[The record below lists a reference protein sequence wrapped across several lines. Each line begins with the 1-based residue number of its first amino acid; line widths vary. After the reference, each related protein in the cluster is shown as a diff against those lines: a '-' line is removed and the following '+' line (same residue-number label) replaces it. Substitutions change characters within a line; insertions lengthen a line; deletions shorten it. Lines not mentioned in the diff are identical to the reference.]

1 MFRMAW
7 LSVFFFTV
15 LTVSAQ
21 NVTITGRVN
30 KPNALIRLFVYE
42 DLFNWK
48 EAQSCQM
55 QANDKGQFILE
66 VNISQ
71 ILPARIYVDLENV
84 DLYLTPNSN
93 YDVEIFIP
101 QQDEAV
107 SYFDKE
113 MPALRVRKAND
124 KDVYRQLT
132 YSEKIINGYLLDH
145 FNQIYRGRQSRYID
159 SIRATIAKTLPGIK
173 SQYVKDY
180 NEYKIAAIRN
190 AIYSDGGKKVSES
203 YFDKK
208 PVLYTQPA
216 YIDLFKEM
224 FSNYFWR
231 PQYDIGKLQ
240 TAFLTGSIE
249 FKNYLAT
256 DPFMA
261 RNPRLAE
268 LITIYNLQKMY
279 YQDAGSR
286 KRVVAHLV
294 AIQEDSKYDEHKHII
309 GNALEKFNRFKSGSP
324 ATDFE
329 LKNASGSVAK
339 LSQYKDRHVLLQ
351 FVDDASVVS
360 ERQFKALNELHKQ
373 WHDSVQIIT
382 IATKDK
388 MDFYK
393 KQFVEKKYDWPL
405 LNLGNNIL
413 LLEAYDVKMF
423 PEYVLILP
431 GVKIGAAP
439 APSPDQGLGDYVR
452 RTY

>member
-1 MFRMAW
+1 MAW
-7 LSVFFFTV
+7 LSVFLLIAFTAN
-15 LTVSAQ
+15 AQ

-30 KPNALIRLFVYE
+30 KPNALVRLFVYD

-55 QANDKGQFILE
+55 QANEKGQFILE
-66 VNISQ
+66 VNIDQ

-84 DLYLTPNSN
+84 DLYLSPNST

-124 KDVYRQLT
+124 KDIYRQLT
-132 YSEKIINGYLLDH
+132 YSEKIINGYLLNH

-159 SIRATIAKTLPGIK
+159 SIRTTIAKTLPNIK

-180 NEYKIAAIRN
+180 NEYKIAAIKN
-190 AIYSDGGKKVSES
+190 AIYSDGGKKISEA
-203 YFDKK
+203 YFDNK

-231 PQYDIGKLQ
+231 PQYDVEKLQ

-256 DPFMA
+256 DPLLA

-268 LITIYNLQKMY
+268 LIAIYNLQKIY
-279 YQDAGSR
+279 YQDASSR
-286 KRVVAHLV
+286 KRVVAHLI
-294 AIQEDSKYDEHKHII
+294 AIQEDSKYSEHKCII
-309 GNALEKFNRFKSGSP
+309 SNAMEKFNRFKSGAP

-329 LKNASGSVAK
+329 LKNSSGAAIK
-339 LSQYKDRHVLLQ
+339 LSQYNNRRVLLQ

-373 WHDSVQIIT
+373 WHDSVQIVT

-393 KQFVEKKYDWPL
+393 KQFSEKKYDWPL

-431 GVKIGAAP
+431 GTKIGAAP
-439 APSPDQGLGDYVR
+439 APSPDQDLDVFVR
-452 RTY
+452 KTYRK